1 MSQITNEEERKQTQ
15 FCNLHEKEVERRN
28 DKMDILFTKVDA
40 LHSDIVWIRRF
51 GCWWMGVTGAAL
63 ILCIPFFLA
72 FAVYVHSIDTRLSA
86 VEQSLKDHFPT
97 NIQQSV
103 MKDKQ

>member
-1 MSQITNEEERKQTQ
+1 MGNNEI
-15 FCNLHEKEVERRN
+15 CSLHEKEVEKRN
-28 DKMDILFTKVDA
+28 EKIDAIGKHLDELHTDI
-40 LHSDIVWIRRF
+40 IWIRRF

-63 ILCIPFFLA
+63 VLCIPFFLA

-97 NIQQSV
+97 NIMQSII
-103 MKDKQ
+103 KDKQ